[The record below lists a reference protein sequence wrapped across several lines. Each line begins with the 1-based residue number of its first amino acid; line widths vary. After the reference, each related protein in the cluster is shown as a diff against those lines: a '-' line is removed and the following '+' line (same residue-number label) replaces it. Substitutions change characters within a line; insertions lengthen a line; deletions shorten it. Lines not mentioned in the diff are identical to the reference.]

1 MSTRSTKNK
10 LKMNF
15 FDPKNFSFFALSLLS
30 LCLSLLMIAIGL
42 ENIKDNQTS
51 LFLQATSP
59 QYSCTTISAIPAEE
73 CQALMQFYTYASGN
87 NWTFTESEFPWFST
101 DNPCNW
107 TGISCS
113 SHQRIEAITLDSRN
127 LVGSLPAGVWD
138 SLTQLKKIDLRDNDR
153 LGGAVP
159 ASIEPLQL
167 QELYTGGSNL
177 CLSASLEEWYL
188 AIEITDEIYQCQSNT
203 QSLKECNE
211 ICTAHSQCANDL
223 FCFVVGDSQ
232 RCRLADNP
240 QSTQC
245 EELPDDGLNFEC
257 NHYCSNTG
265 ECADNLTCW
274 YNRCRYPNNV
284 ESLTCSPPPAE
295 LQDRMMANCNQSC
308 DSNRDCEIN
317 MRCYQGACRLAINPS
332 NSQCQPITK
341 IDAVARPSVAPPKGG
356 TLQPS
361 PTFKSPSPTTFPTTL
376 PSPTQASRSATISPA
391 AEVMTVT
398 PTPTLES
405 TAVIDDQPPT
415 SSALSALLE
424 FGKTRW
430 QALIAFFQNSV
441 SKLNLEQNSPRTK
454 VGFGL
459 IVLGLGLM
467 IFSRALPKDSSP
479 PEKEDSLK
487 PPPSS
492 MVNRVKQKNLF
503 SQINS
508 NQTESN

>member
-1 MSTRSTKNK
+1 MSTLSSQKK
-10 LKMNF
+10 VQLNF
-15 FDPKNFSFFALSLLS
+15 LDPKNFGFIFVSFIS
-30 LCLSLLMIAIGL
+30 LCLSLFMIAIGL

-51 LFLQATSP
+51 LYLQATTP
-59 QYSCTTISAIPAEE
+59 QFNCSTINSIPNEE
-73 CQALMQFYTYASGN
+73 CQALTQFYTYTSGN
-87 NWTFTESEFPWFST
+87 GWTFAETETLWFST

-107 TGISCS
+107 TGLRCN
-113 SHQRIEAITLDSRN
+113 SHQRLEAIELDSRN
-127 LVGSLPAGVWD
+127 LVGSLPAGIWG
-138 SLTQLKKIDLRDNDR
+138 SLTQLIKIDLRNNDR

-177 CLSASLEEWYL
+177 CLSTSLEEWYL
-188 AIEITDEIYQCQSNT
+188 AIEITDEIFQCQSNT

-211 ICTAHSQCANDL
+211 VCTTHSQCVNDL
-223 FCFVVGDSQ
+223 LCFVVGDSQ
-232 RCRLADNP
+232 RCRLANNP
-240 QSTQC
+240 QSSQC
-245 EELPDDGLNFEC
+245 QDLPDDGLNFEC

-265 ECADNLTCW
+265 ECADGLTCW

-284 ESLTCSPPPAE
+284 ESLTCNPPPAE
-295 LQDRMMANCNQSC
+295 LQERMMANCNQSC

-332 NSQCQPITK
+332 NSQCLPVTK
-341 IDAVARPSVAPPKGG
+341 IDAVVRPTVAPPKGG
-356 TLQPS
+356 TYQPT
-361 PTFKSPSPTTFPTTL
+361 PTGMSPSPTTYPTTL
-376 PSPTQASRSATISPA
+376 PSPTQASRSATISPT
-391 AEVMTVT
+391 AEEMTVT

-405 TAVIDDQPPT
+405 TSVIDDQPPT
-415 SSALSALLE
+415 PSALSALLT
-424 FGKTRW
+424 FVKTKW
-430 QALIAFFQNSV
+430 QALIAFLQNSV
-441 SKLNLEQNSPRTK
+441 SKLKFEQNSPRTK

-467 IFSRALPKDSSP
+467 IFSRALPKESSL

-503 SQINS
+503 SRFNS